1 ALAHDLTDPEM
12 YAAVF
17 TEDAELYGAGG
28 RLLAKGREALR
39 AVGVNDR
46 KRFNAGAAEGERS
59 FGALRH
65 VVTNS
70 VIELTSPTT
79 ATGFCYVMTIVV
91 RPGGGPEILS
101 LGRDEDE
108 YRKVDAEWLIAR
120 REIIMDL
127 GNSERA
133 EATGS
138 FGGRR
143 AAAGGPRR
151 SVTPSARNEK
161 VTQYIA
167 VLPAPLKEICQSLRE
182 MILGHFP
189 ELREEFKYNYPA
201 YYHERQR
208 ICSIGGFKRHA
219 NLELDYGAHL
229 RDSRGRVE
237 G

>member
-1 ALAHDLTDPEM
+1 MVIDLVNKRAVALAAALLIGALPATFAASMEEALERFLIQELQSRYALAHDLTDPEM

-101 LGRDEDE
+101 LGRYEDE
-108 YRKVDAEWLIAR
+108 YRKVDGEWLIAR
-120 REIIMDL
+120 REIIMDM
-127 GNSERA
+127 GNSELA
-133 EATGS
+133 EATGL
-138 FGGRR
+138 FGGR
-143 AAAGGPRR
+143 
-151 SVTPSARNEK
+151 
-161 VTQYIA
+161 
-167 VLPAPLKEICQSLRE
+167 
-182 MILGHFP
+182 
-189 ELREEFKYNYPA
+189 
-201 YYHERQR
+201 
-208 ICSIGGFKRHA
+208 
-219 NLELDYGAHL
+219 
-229 RDSRGRVE
+229 
-237 G
+237 